1 MIPCIDLALDNF
13 KQFLSCARKLAWKWL
28 RGPNRTLAG
37 LNCESQHGEMNLL
50 FARFKHLIPPGLLWR
65 RLFETWRPFTARLT
79 VSFPNDGRLH
89 VLNAAAP
96 VSARKARVFMPICR
110 DFDRDAPL
118 RAAPDFNHQVI
129 AEDKAFVEKQF
140 PEDLPINLQGEVHI
154 RADKSFITYRQDLA
168 RLGLGRSFT
177 A

>member
-1 MIPCIDLALDNF
+1 
-13 KQFLSCARKLAWKWL
+13 
-28 RGPNRTLAG
+28 
-37 LNCESQHGEMNLL
+37 
-50 FARFKHLIPPGLLWR
+50 
-65 RLFETWRPFTARLT
+65 
-79 VSFPNDGRLH
+79 
-89 VLNAAAP
+89 
-96 VSARKARVFMPICR
+96 MPICR